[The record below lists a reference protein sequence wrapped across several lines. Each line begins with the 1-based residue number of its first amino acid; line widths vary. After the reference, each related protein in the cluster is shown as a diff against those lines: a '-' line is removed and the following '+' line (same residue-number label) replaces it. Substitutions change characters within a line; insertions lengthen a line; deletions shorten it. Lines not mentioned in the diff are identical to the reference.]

1 MHTCCLAAFKHETTS
16 ADRYM
21 LGGKYLMLCYGAL
34 LYVNCMFANK
44 FTGGFGTLSELW
56 LKDKTPENCLSSV
69 EIYDPETNSWTMGP
83 PLPVA
88 LCAMGVVKYYGTIYV
103 LGMH

>member
-1 MHTCCLAAFKHETTS
+1 VHVACLH
-16 ADRYM
+16 
-21 LGGKYLMLCYGAL
+21 
-34 LYVNCMFANK
+34 

-88 LCAMGVVKYYGTIYV
+88 LCAMGVVKYYGTIYI
-103 LGMH
+103 LGTYLTIMSTFIKLHSSLLTSLSRHSLVVMQDAH